1 MQYSLLSRFQGA
13 MAGLSFGSRLRLSPK
28 KSVFFSKASPQNVNH
43 GSQILLNLKQYRLK
57 ECESAGKDEQF
68 TSSDNESLV
77 IQMTRS
83 LIRCQGL
90 ERADWNQSWQEW
102 QQNQQNQQSSSAIES
117 VSDLDFTRPKS
128 LGNDRLSLVEVA
140 VATVPIAL
148 LFHEQPAQLQQQLLQ
163 GIQVWQESPSGQGL
177 EQAVI
182 VFNLAIALAL
192 KEELDPPT
200 LIPTLLNH
208 LDPQIDL
215 HQQLQQVQSLV
226 EQRVSL
232 ETARELLLKNSR
244 ELAIDSKTDEIWVGS
259 QDTIPIALAFY
270 SFVST
275 PHNPA
280 IALLRT
286 VEMDSLTPMVSI
298 LTGALSGAYN
308 SISSFPL
315 CWRLQLQ
322 TPRTSSSPI
331 ISAKTPAKTRKQSVG
346 EILQKATELFAVWS
360 GVYNT
365 ANPFLETDSTLAVA
379 APNVIRPPQI

>member
-13 MAGLSFGSRLRLSPK
+13 MAGLSFGSRLRLPPE
-28 KSVFFSKASPQNVNH
+28 KSVFLSGASPQKENH
-43 GSQILLNLKQYRLK
+43 GSQILLNLKQHQLK
-57 ECESAGKDEQF
+57 GCESEGKDEQF
-68 TSSDNESLV
+68 TSSDCESLV

-90 ERADWNQSWQEW
+90 ERVDWNQSWQKW
-102 QQNQQNQQSSSAIES
+102 QQEQQSSPSGVKEES
-117 VSDLDFTRPKS
+117 NLARTRPKS
-128 LGNDRLSLVEVA
+128 VAEVA
-140 VATVPIAL
+140 VATVPITL
-148 LFHEQPAQLQQQLLQ
+148 LFHEQPAQLQQQLQQ
-163 GIQVWQESPSGQGL
+163 GIQVWQESPSCEVL

-182 VFNLAIALAL
+182 AFNSAIALAL
-192 KEELDPPT
+192 KEELDPQT
-200 LIPTLLNH
+200 LIPTLLNY

-232 ETARELLLKNSR
+232 ETARELLLKNSQ
-244 ELAIDSKTDEIWVGS
+244 ELAIYSKTEKSWVGS
-259 QDTIPIALAFY
+259 QDTTPIALAFY

-286 VEMDSLTPMVSI
+286 VEMDPLTPIVSI

-315 CWRLQLQ
+315 SWRLQLQ
-322 TPRTSSSPI
+322 TTTTSSSPI
-331 ISAKTPAKTRKQSVG
+331 ISAETPAKSRKQSVG
-346 EILQKATELFAVWS
+346 ETLQKATELFAVWS

-379 APNVIRPPQI
+379 APNVIHPRQF